1 MNKPEESITP
11 NSPEHKGIWLQK
23 AKSLRQI
30 VGALGMLL
38 PILLLLISLIFFEL
52 NAPLESISHYYFTR
66 ASTLFTGSMG
76 LIGTFLIV
84 YSGEERVDF
93 WVSNIAG
100 VAALC
105 IAFFPTSNLSTICCN
120 PEMPYAVTFFDES
133 KEGWRS
139 VLHYIAAAVFLVA
152 LAYMSLF
159 LFVKSDQKRHS
170 QGPKKIMRNRIYRFC
185 GILMFAALIVVV
197 LGLTGIIPEETYDN
211 LRLTFW
217 MEAIAVEAFGFSW
230 LVKGEAL
237 FSDTKN

>member
-1 MNKPEESITP
+1 MSKIEKTNLNNPED
-11 NSPEHKGIWLQK
+11 HGIWLQK
-23 AKSLRQI
+23 AKTLRKI
-30 VGALGMLL
+30 VGTLGMLL
-38 PILLLLISLIFFEL
+38 PVLLLAISLTFFDL

-105 IAFFPTSNLSTICCN
+105 VAFFPTSNLATMCCDLD
-120 PEMPYAVTFFDES
+120 MPYAVTYFEES

-139 VLHYIAAAVFLVA
+139 LFHYIAAAVFLLA

-159 LFVKSDQKRHS
+159 LFVKSDKPKAQRS
-170 QGPKKIMRNRIYRFC
+170 PKKIMRNRMYRIC
-185 GILMFAALIVVV
+185 GSLMLAALLVVV
-197 LGLTGIIPEETYDN
+197 LGLTGVIPETSYDE

-217 MEAIAVEAFGFSW
+217 MEAVAVEAFGFSW

-237 FSDTKN
+237 MGDRS